1 MSLPT
6 DPSKATQAG
15 GRAGATLPAVGVSQ
29 LMLRLAAYRI
39 WLLLVPILSGTA
51 VAFYSKNLPETFTAH
66 ARLLPPQTNASS
78 ATALLNQVGGNAAVL
93 GASAL
98 TLKNPSDLYASLF
111 LSRTVQDSVIES
123 FALAQHYRI
132 ADRDDLRVEVLNRTR
147 VDVGKDGV
155 INLSYKDSEPKRAAD
170 ITNALIEAMYQVAR
184 RLAREDTKRRMQFYD
199 GLIEEAAAQLQAA
212 DEHLLKLEQSTGL
225 TRLKGQEE
233 AIATTLSQ
241 VRSQII
247 TREVELERAK
257 AVLTREHPEMQRME
271 RELSGLRTQLARLES
286 HSGVGRSGLPPS
298 LLLPMNDYA
307 SMRAQVE
314 PARRKVEYFNNV
326 LADLIKAREFSR
338 GDETRDLSV
347 MQVLDYAVAP
357 SKKSGPRV
365 VINALVGAVLGF
377 LVALLLALVWELLF
391 TDAARRTR
399 WRHVLLSF
407 FGWRR
412 KLKRG

>member
-1 MSLPT
+1 M
-6 DPSKATQAG
+6 
-15 GRAGATLPAVGVSQ
+15 AGAAVLPATGLSQ
-29 LMLRLAAYRI
+29 LLLRLAAYRL
-39 WLLLVPILSGTA
+39 WLLMVTLLSALLAGL
-51 VAFYSKNLPETFTAH
+51 YSKSQPETFTAY

-123 FALAQHYRI
+123 FALAKHYAI
-132 ADRDDLRVEVLNRTR
+132 ADRDDLRVAVLKRTR

-155 INLSYKDSEPKRAAD
+155 INLSYTDSQPARAAD

-184 RLAREDTKRRMQFYD
+184 RLAREDTRRRMQFYD

-212 DEHLLKLEQSTGL
+212 DAHLLKLEQTTGL

-247 TREVELERAK
+247 SREVELERAK
-257 AVLTREHPEMQRME
+257 AMLTAQHPEMQRME
-271 RELSGLRTQLARLES
+271 KELFGLRTQLARLES
-286 HSGVGRSGLPPS
+286 RSVHKPNGAPQS

-307 SMRAQVE
+307 EVRSQVE
-314 PARRKVEYFNNV
+314 PARRKVEYFSNV

-365 VINALVGAVLGF
+365 VVNAVVGAVLGF
-377 LVALLLALVWELLF
+377 LLALLLVLVWELLF

-412 KLKRG
+412 KLRLKQH